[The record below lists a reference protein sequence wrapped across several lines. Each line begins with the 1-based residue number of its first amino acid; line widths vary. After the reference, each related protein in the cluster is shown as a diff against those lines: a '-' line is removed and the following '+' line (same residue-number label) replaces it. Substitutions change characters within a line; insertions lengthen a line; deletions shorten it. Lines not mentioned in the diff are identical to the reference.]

1 MFDFRQAFMSVEKGY
16 MDSMYDLLAERAM
29 LSYDIPEG
37 LNNYEAY
44 KQVPQ
49 VVENIKRINY
59 ELSSGA
65 TAAIALIYNNKLYI
79 ANVGTCR
86 VLLLITDSNSVLKVV
101 QLSVDHNL
109 RNEDELL
116 RLSQI
121 GINAANLRRCKSKYK
136 ITSL

>member
-1 MFDFRQAFMSVEKGY
+1 MYVEKSY
-16 MDSMYDLLAERAM
+16 MDSIYDLLAERAM

-49 VVENIKRINY
+49 VVENIKKINY
-59 ELSSGA
+59 ALSSGA
-65 TAAIALIYNNKLYI
+65 TAAIALVYNHKLYV

-86 VLLLITDSNSVLKVV
+86 VLLCQTDPNSVLKVV
-101 QLSVDHNL
+101 QLSVDHDL

-121 GINAANLRRCKSKYK
+121 GININNLRRCKY
-136 ITSL
+136 IFH